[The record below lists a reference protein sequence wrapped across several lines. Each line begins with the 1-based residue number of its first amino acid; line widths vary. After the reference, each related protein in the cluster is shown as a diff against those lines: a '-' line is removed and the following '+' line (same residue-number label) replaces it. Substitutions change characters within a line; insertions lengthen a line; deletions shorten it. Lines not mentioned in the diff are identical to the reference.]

1 MSELLEPDH
10 RPPKGKVLL
19 LSTTMGIGGGAEE
32 QVMQLALELDR
43 RGWHTRIV
51 SMIPAT
57 RMLAEI
63 GHRGITVT
71 NLGMTAGVADP
82 RALPRLVSVVREFRP
97 DILHTHMTHA
107 NLLGR
112 LARLFSRVPALVST
126 LHGFKMY
133 GINKRFTK
141 FRELAHRLT
150 DPLAERTT
158 AICEAATRSYLESHS
173 VSPAKLL
180 ALPNGLDTSIYRP
193 DAWARQRIR
202 QELGLDGFVWLAVG
216 RFEKP
221 KNYPLM
227 LGAFAELSQPN
238 ATLVI
243 CGGGSLEPLVQQLIR
258 ELNIEAKVRLLGVR
272 PDIHAVMNAAD
283 AFVLSSDTEGLPMVI
298 LQASATG
305 LPIVAT
311 DVGGNCEV
319 IRPGE
324 TGLLTP
330 PGDQAALVSA
340 MRHIASLTASER
352 EAWGAAA
359 RAYTIS
365 KYDLQ
370 VVADRWEALYS
381 QLLNKHRP
389 GA

>member
-1 MSELLEPDH
+1 MRGTLGTDRDPS
-10 RPPKGKVLL
+10 KGKVLL
-19 LSTTMGIGGGAEE
+19 LTTTMGIGGGAEE

-43 RGWHTRIV
+43 RGWRTRLV
-51 SMIPAT
+51 SMIPAE
-57 RMLAEI
+57 RMPGEI
-63 GHRGITVT
+63 SERGIPVGH
-71 NLGMTAGVADP
+71 LGMTAGVPDP
-82 RALPRLVSVVREFRP
+82 RALPRLVQVVREFRP

-112 LARLFSRVPALVST
+112 VARIFARVPALIST
-126 LHGFKMY
+126 LHGFRMY
-133 GINKRFTK
+133 GVNQRFTK
-141 FRELAHRLT
+141 FRELGHRLT

-173 VSPAKLL
+173 APADKLMS
-180 ALPNGLDTSIYRP
+180 LPNGLDTSVYRP
-193 DAWARQRIR
+193 DSEARRRMR
-202 QELGLDGFVWLAVG
+202 QELGLDGFAWLAVG

-227 LGAFAELSQPN
+227 LRAFAELGQRD
-238 ATLVI
+238 ATLVL
-243 CGGGSLEPLVQQLIR
+243 CGAGSLEPLLRRQIK
-258 ELNIEAKVRLLGVR
+258 ELGIEGRVRLLGVR
-272 PDIHAVMNAAD
+272 EDIPAVMNAAD

-311 DVGGNCEV
+311 DVGGNREA
-319 IRPGE
+319 IQPGE

-330 PGDQAALVSA
+330 PGDQRAFTAA
-340 MRHIASLTASER
+340 MRQVATLTTAER
-352 EAWGAAA
+352 AAWGAAA
-359 RAYTIS
+359 RRHTIS

-381 QLLNKHRP
+381 ELLTQH
-389 GA
+389 

>member
-1 MSELLEPDH
+1 MRGTLGSG
-10 RPPKGKVLL
+10 RNSSKGKVLL
-19 LSTTMGIGGGAEE
+19 LTTTMGIGGGAEE

-43 RGWHTRIV
+43 RGWRTRLV
-51 SMIPAT
+51 SMIPAE
-57 RMLAEI
+57 RMPGEI
-63 GHRGITVT
+63 GQRGIPVGD
-71 NLGMTAGVADP
+71 LGMTAGVPDP
-82 RALPRLVSVVREFRP
+82 RALPRLVRLVREFQP

-112 LARLFSRVPALVST
+112 VARLFSRVPALIST

-133 GINKRFTK
+133 GVNQRFTK
-141 FRELAHRLT
+141 FRELGHRLT

-158 AICEAATRSYLESHS
+158 AICEAAAQSYLESHS
-173 VSPAKLL
+173 APAAKLM
-180 ALPNGLDTSIYRP
+180 ALPNGLDTSLYRP
-193 DAWARQRIR
+193 DSEARLRLR
-202 QELGLDGFVWLAVG
+202 QELGLTGFTWLAVG

-227 LGAFAELSQPN
+227 LRAFVGLAQPD
-238 ATLVI
+238 ATLVL
-243 CGGGSLEPLVQQLIR
+243 CGAGSLEPSIR
-258 ELNIEAKVRLLGVR
+258 RQIQELGLEAQVRLLGIR
-272 PDIHAVMNAAD
+272 EDIPAVMNAAD

-311 DVGGNCEV
+311 DVGGNREA
-319 IRPGE
+319 IQPGE

-330 PGDQAALVSA
+330 PGDQHALTAA
-340 MRHIASLTASER
+340 MRQVASLSADER
-352 EAWGAAA
+352 AAWGAAA
-359 RAYTIS
+359 RRHTIS

-381 QLLNKHRP
+381 ELLTQH
-389 GA
+389 